1 MLTWQRTA
9 APEPAGA
16 LFVLNDVFLDGEGR
30 VFNATHRFDVSGC
43 ATSSS
48 QTVYGVDTH
57 VSRQETV
64 LNLLLPGHFME
75 RRPLYDQILMV
86 LPPLLPLQHVLPSL
100 RQAKVVTHAKKLL
113 QLLISQL
120 LGLPLAK
127 HSFLSTTDAS
137 TTTTSKYLW
146 HVKTLY
152 QPVIPHCTNPDL
164 PLWKHFRRRFLLP
177 TPPPPDPS
185 ADSTTPTPALSSS
198 SSARSLTE
206 ENPSSALTE
215 ENPSSAL
222 SDPASPLELVPKVPP
237 GFLDG
242 ARSVFPS
249 LPALPVEGYAQGGD
263 LHGSWVP
270 IGWQLVPKVPPGFLD
285 GARSVFPSLPALPVE
300 GYAQGGDL
308 HGSWVPIGW
317 QVPPGFLDGARSV
330 FPSLPALPVEGYAQ
344 GGDLH
349 GSWVPIGWQ
358 LVPKVP
364 PGFLDGARSVF
375 PSLPALPVEGYA
387 QGGDLHGSW
396 VPIGWLVPPGF
407 LDGARSVFPSLPALP
422 VEGYA
427 QGGDLHGSWVPIGWQ
442 LVPKVPP
449 GFLDGARSVFP
460 SLPALPVEGYA
471 QGGDLHGSWVPIGWQ
486 LVPKVPPGFL
496 DGARSVFPSLPALPV
511 EGYAQGGDLHGSW
524 VPIGWQLVPKVP
536 PGFLDGARSV
546 FPSLPALPV
555 EGYAQGGDLH
565 GSWVPIGWQVVV
577 AHDSMRCTRTLG
589 QVEELLHRYFPPDRI
604 VVFSSSRKIMEGK
617 HLFNRAALFITC
629 LGLAITNTMFMP
641 PRAAV
646 LDLRPPIPASHTTRY
661 TLLSRSFASANDVRS
676 FVLIC
681 QPGSDSDDVAAGSG
695 QLECNTREID
705 DVIDRIAHDIY
716 TSPAAVAAAMS
727 PTRDAE
733 AAAEAL
739 ADAEANGRSLL
750 RPTDLI
756 RGSVLRSPLQV
767 QKFRSWMKCVGQEG
781 RWVYDPKPHR
791 LPWWFMG
798 KPYQCDSPMSGRHHG
813 KSMEEADAIADAKG
827 DPEEWTVRESLKYKW
842 GVPANACPKVPVRSW
857 EVEEEDEEEATGGR
871 RFRGGDGRAVMRMT
885 MRFSHSSWMKFSSAK
900 FCERVGR
907 GRLFLF
913 LGDSLNEQ
921 FSEAFLNNLVVNL
934 PKPVSEEHL
943 RMEIP
948 RYCSDW
954 HNDSSVRHAFCKFY
968 SVSDD
973 VCPGLRAAYV
983 RTDQLTL
990 ANPRL
995 FDRQPWSRMEVIREA
1010 DVIIINR
1017 GPHYEEDELYAPVL
1031 ERALMYLRS
1040 RFPEKL
1046 IIWRNTPPG
1055 HANCSGQKT
1064 PLKKRQ
1070 DPGILPYN
1078 WDKFAR
1084 QNKLAEV
1091 IVKRYGAAYMD
1102 VDSMTALRADGHKEF
1117 VPAVN
1122 KVDCLHYCHP
1132 GPLDGWVEHL
1142 YNTLSWLMAPPPPV
1156 TA

>member
-1 MLTWQRTA
+1 
-9 APEPAGA
+9 
-16 LFVLNDVFLDGEGR
+16 
-30 VFNATHRFDVSGC
+30 
-43 ATSSS
+43 
-48 QTVYGVDTH
+48 
-57 VSRQETV
+57 
-64 LNLLLPGHFME
+64 ME

-86 LPPLLPLQHVLPSL
+86 LPPLLPLHHVLPSL
-100 RQAKVVTHAKKLL
+100 RRAKVVTHAKKLL

-127 HSFLSTTDAS
+127 HSFLSTTDG
-137 TTTTSKYLW
+137 TTSSKYLW
-146 HVKTLY
+146 HVQTLY

-177 TPPPPDPS
+177 TPPLPDPT
-185 ADSTTPTPALSSS
+185 ADSTTPTPTLSSS
-198 SSARSLTE
+198 SSSRS
-206 ENPSSALTE
+206 LTE

-222 SDPASPLELVPKVPP
+222 SDPSSPLERVPKVPP

-270 IGWQLVPKVPPGFLD
+270 IGDPSSPLERVLKVPPGFLD

-308 HGSWVPIGW
+308 HGSWVPIGT
-317 QVPPGFLDGARSV
+317 L
-330 FPSLPALPVEGYAQ
+330 LLALPVEGYAQ

-349 GSWVPIGWQ
+349 G
-358 LVPKVP
+358 LC
-364 PGFLDGARSVF
+364 
-375 PSLPALPVEGYA
+375 
-387 QGGDLHGSW
+387 
-396 VPIGWLVPPGF
+396 
-407 LDGARSVFPSLPALP
+407 
-422 VEGYA
+422 
-427 QGGDLHGSWVPIGWQ
+427 
-442 LVPKVPP
+442 
-449 GFLDGARSVFP
+449 
-460 SLPALPVEGYA
+460 
-471 QGGDLHGSWVPIGWQ
+471 
-486 LVPKVPPGFL
+486 
-496 DGARSVFPSLPALPV
+496 
-511 EGYAQGGDLHGSW
+511 
-524 VPIGWQLVPKVP
+524 
-536 PGFLDGARSV
+536 
-546 FPSLPALPV
+546 
-555 EGYAQGGDLH
+555 
-565 GSWVPIGWQVVV
+565 VPIGWQVVV
-577 AHDSMRCTRTLG
+577 AHDSMRCTKALGQVVVAHDSMQCTKALRQVVVAHDSMRCTKALG
-589 QVEELLHRYFPPDRI
+589 QVEELLHRYFPADRI

-617 HLFNRAALFITC
+617 HIFNRAALFITC

-646 LDLRPPIPASHTTRY
+646 LDLRPPIPVSHTTRY

-681 QPGSDSDDVAAGSG
+681 QPGGDNDDVAAGSG

-739 ADAEANGRSLL
+739 ADAEASGRSLL

-756 RGSVLRSPLQV
+756 RGSVLRGPLQV

-781 RWVYDPKPHR
+781 RWVYDPKPRR

-813 KSMEEADAIADAKG
+813 KSLGEADEIADARG
-827 DPEEWTVRESLKYKW
+827 DPEEWTVRETLKYKW

-857 EVEEEDEEEATGGR
+857 EVEEEETEGGR
-871 RFRGGDGRAVMRMT
+871 RYRGREARAVESGGDGRETMRMT
-885 MRFSHSSWMKFSSAK
+885 MRFSHSSWMKFSPEK

-921 FSEAFLNNLVVNL
+921 LSEAFLNNLVLSL

-990 ANPRL
+990 SNPRL

-1142 YNTLSWLMAPPPPV
+1142 YNTLSWLMAPPSPV
-1156 TA
+1156 DA

>member
-1 MLTWQRTA
+1 
-9 APEPAGA
+9 
-16 LFVLNDVFLDGEGR
+16 
-30 VFNATHRFDVSGC
+30 
-43 ATSSS
+43 
-48 QTVYGVDTH
+48 
-57 VSRQETV
+57 
-64 LNLLLPGHFME
+64 ME

-86 LPPLLPLQHVLPSL
+86 LPPLLPLHHVLPSL
-100 RQAKVVTHAKKLL
+100 RRAKVVTHAKKLL

-127 HSFLSTTDAS
+127 HSFLSTTDGTPS
-137 TTTTSKYLW
+137 SKYLW
-146 HVKTLY
+146 HVQTLY

-177 TPPPPDPS
+177 TPPLPDPT
-185 ADSTTPTPALSSS
+185 ADSTTPTPTLSSS
-198 SSARSLTE
+198 SSSRS
-206 ENPSSALTE
+206 LTE

-222 SDPASPLELVPKVPP
+222 SDPSSPLE
-237 GFLDG
+237 
-242 ARSVFPS
+242 R
-249 LPALPVEGYAQGGD
+249 
-263 LHGSWVP
+263 
-270 IGWQLVPKVPPGFLD
+270 
-285 GARSVFPSLPALPVE
+285 
-300 GYAQGGDL
+300 
-308 HGSWVPIGW
+308 
-317 QVPPGFLDGARSV
+317 
-330 FPSLPALPVEGYAQ
+330 
-344 GGDLH
+344 
-349 GSWVPIGWQ
+349 
-358 LVPKVP
+358 
-364 PGFLDGARSVF
+364 
-375 PSLPALPVEGYA
+375 
-387 QGGDLHGSW
+387 
-396 VPIGWLVPPGF
+396 
-407 LDGARSVFPSLPALP
+407 
-422 VEGYA
+422 
-427 QGGDLHGSWVPIGWQ
+427 
-442 LVPKVPP
+442 
-449 GFLDGARSVFP
+449 
-460 SLPALPVEGYA
+460 
-471 QGGDLHGSWVPIGWQ
+471 
-486 LVPKVPPGFL
+486 
-496 DGARSVFPSLPALPV
+496 
-511 EGYAQGGDLHGSW
+511 
-524 VPIGWQLVPKVP
+524 VPKVP

-577 AHDSMRCTRTLG
+577 AHDSMRCTKALG
-589 QVEELLHRYFPPDRI
+589 QVEELLHRYFPADRI

-617 HLFNRAALFITC
+617 HIFNRAALFITC

-646 LDLRPPIPASHTTRY
+646 LDLRPPIPVSHTTRY

-681 QPGSDSDDVAAGSG
+681 QPGGDNDDVAAGSG

-739 ADAEANGRSLL
+739 ADAEASGRSLL

-756 RGSVLRSPLQV
+756 RGSVLRGPLQV

-781 RWVYDPKPHR
+781 RWVYDPKPRR

-813 KSMEEADAIADAKG
+813 KSLGEADEIADARG
-827 DPEEWTVRESLKYKW
+827 DPEEWTVRETLKYKW

-857 EVEEEDEEEATGGR
+857 EVEEEETEGGR
-871 RFRGGDGRAVMRMT
+871 RYRGREARAVESGGDGRETMRMT
-885 MRFSHSSWMKFSSAK
+885 MRFSHSSWMKFSPEK

-921 FSEAFLNNLVVNL
+921 LSEAFLNNLVLSL

-948 RYCSDW
+948 
-954 HNDSSVRHAFCKFY
+954 
-968 SVSDD
+968 
-973 VCPGLRAAYV
+973 
-983 RTDQLTL
+983 
-990 ANPRL
+990 
-995 FDRQPWSRMEVIREA
+995 
-1010 DVIIINR
+1010 
-1017 GPHYEEDELYAPVL
+1017 
-1031 ERALMYLRS
+1031 S

-1142 YNTLSWLMAPPPPV
+1142 YNTLSWLMAPPPV
-1156 TA
+1156 DA